1 MGKVQSDKIE
11 KVTSFSCGGDNTS
24 PWGNPPIVALH
35 PIN

>member
-24 PWGNPPIVALH
+24 PWGNPRLWPHI
-35 PIN
+35 P